1 MDPVVPAKKRA
12 NSGGIRAPAGPPGH
26 PTPGA
31 RLAMDRRKLAPA
43 HGDPGAIPGDQAGHS
58 QHKKKYTSRVMKN
71 CLMAGATGL
80 AAALT
85 ATLVALVLAAL
96 LNSCS
101 SVPATV
107 ELLPTIPGATYV
119 GSRACA
125 DCHAQYVR
133 RFPASPHARAH
144 FADAPGGRVSG
155 CESCHGPGSLHVA
168 AGGGRGKFII
178 NPGRDPSAC
187 FACHLETRGEFSLA
201 HHHPVASGQMNCV
214 QCHDPH
220 GMDIFKSSG
229 GLAMARENETCAAC
243 HREQT
248 RPFVFEHEAMREGC
262 TTCHNPHGSVNRK
275 LLVQA
280 DANLCLRCHAQNQ
293 GVAGGTGVVMIGA
306 VDHTAF
312 LSRATCWTAG
322 CHTAVHGSNVDP
334 RLQY

>member
-1 MDPVVPAKKRA
+1 MDHFKSAKMPANPRGLRTFGQTSGAPSPV
-12 NSGGIRAPAGPPGH
+12 
-26 PTPGA
+26 A
-31 RLAMDRRKLAPA
+31 RLAVDRGKLAST
-43 HGDPGAIPGDQAGHS
+43 HGDPGGAPPGRASHS
-58 QHKKKYTSRVMKN
+58 WKTENPTSRAMKN
-71 CLMAGATGL
+71 GLTAGTTGL
-80 AAALT
+80 AVALTAALT
-85 ATLVALVLAAL
+85 ALVLIAL

-101 SVPATV
+101 SVPSTV

-144 FADAPGGRVSG
+144 FADAPAGRVSG

-187 FACHLETRGEFSLA
+187 FACHLATRGEFSLA
-201 HHHPVASGQMNCV
+201 HHHPVPNGQMNCV

-220 GMDIFKSSG
+220 GMDIFKPAG
-229 GLAMARENETCAAC
+229 GLAMARGNETCAAC

-293 GVAGGTGVVMIGA
+293 GVAAGPDVVMIGA

-312 LSRATCWTAG
+312 LSRATCWAAG
-322 CHTAVHGSNVDP
+322 CHGAVHGSNVDP